1 MFVPSFGVIIRA
13 VLLVGALWW
22 CKVMLER
29 SRSDLARLRKSDD
42 SAEKGV
48 IVFLWAVTVG
58 ILIYVG
64 NFLIWMVRSV
74 LSAF

>member
-1 MFVPSFGVIIRA
+1 MFLSPTVFIRA
-13 VLLVGALWW
+13 VLLVGGLWW
-22 CKVMLER
+22 CKVIFDRL
-29 SRSDLARLRKSDD
+29 RSDVARLKESDD

-48 IVFLWAVTVG
+48 IIFLWVLTVG

-64 NFLIWMVRSV
+64 HVLIWIARSI

>member
-1 MFVPSFGVIIRA
+1 MFVPTFGVLIRA
-13 VLLVGALWW
+13 ILLVAALWW
-22 CKVMLER
+22 CKVMLGR
-29 SRSDLARLRKSDD
+29 FRSDLVRLRESED

-48 IVFLWAVTVG
+48 IIFLWVVTVG

-64 NFLIWMVRSV
+64 NFLIWMVRSI

>member
-1 MFVPSFGVIIRA
+1 MFVPTFGVLIRA
-13 VLLVGALWW
+13 ILLVAALWW
-22 CKVMLER
+22 CKVMLVR
-29 SRSDLARLRKSDD
+29 FGSDLVRLKESED

-48 IVFLWAVTVG
+48 IIFLWVVTVG

-64 NFLIWMVRSV
+64 NFLIWMVRSI

>member
-1 MFVPSFGVIIRA
+1 MFLSFRVIIRA
-13 VLLVGALWW
+13 VLLVGGLWW
-22 CKVMLER
+22 CKVILVR
-29 SRSDLARLRKSDD
+29 FGSDLVRLRESDD

-48 IVFLWAVTVG
+48 IIFLWAVTVG

-64 NFLIWMVRSV
+64 SFLIWMVRSI

>member
-1 MFVPSFGVIIRA
+1 MFLSFGVIIRA
-13 VLLVGALWW
+13 VLLVGGLWW
-22 CKVMLER
+22 CKVMLDR
-29 SRSDLARLRKSDD
+29 FGSDLVRLRESDD

-48 IVFLWAVTVG
+48 IIFLWVVTVG

-64 NFLIWMVRSV
+64 NFLIWMVRSI